1 MKMLVPHRGR
11 LFAAFGLVLAFALA
25 DAVVS
30 YRMTLRLIEN
40 ERWVT
45 HTHEVLN
52 ELEGTLSALKDAE
65 TGERGYIITGD
76 ESYLAPY
83 KTGIVEVQEH
93 LGSLRSLTADNARQQ
108 RRIAAL
114 APLIAHRL
122 EQLKKGLDSFR
133 TAGPEAAR
141 ASILTGDGQRTMDA
155 VRWTVA
161 QMMNEETAL
170 LRRRSQTSR
179 ESGRTVLWTISIANL
194 LLIALMLLAAY
205 LTQRDL

>member
-1 MKMLVPHRGR
+1 
-11 LFAAFGLVLAFALA
+11 AFGLVLAFALA

-45 HTHEVLN
+45 HTHEVLS

-83 KTGIVEVQEH
+83 KTGVVEVQEH
-93 LGSLRSLTADNARQQ
+93 LDALRSLTADNVRQQ

-122 EQLKKGLDSFR
+122 EQLRKGLDAFH

-141 ASILTGDGQRTMDA
+141 ANILNGDGQRAMDA

-161 QMMNEETAL
+161 QMTNAETSL
-170 LRRRSQTSR
+170 LSERSRASR
-179 ESGRTVLWTISIANL
+179 ESGRTVLWTISLANL
-194 LLIALMLLAAY
+194 MLIGLVLLAAY
-205 LTQRDL
+205 LTQRDLQRR